1 MDLEFILRVAIFGV
15 GGIIAYLIF
24 NRFNPGAGGAAKKIH
39 GQLESLY
46 AGLHEF
52 REITPRDFPHIDPG
66 FYDECERW
74 LAGQGFRKLADIED
88 VTLTKVYPNLRTFLR
103 VFVSRDGSVV
113 AACYDIN
120 PKGWMKLA
128 QLCRL
133 VPQSFRTLDL
143 ETEFVNGAF
152 LRTSNALGK
161 QMMDAPPSIS
171 QNLLPDTTPYPDLL
185 QAHVYAVNEWRTADE
200 GFAPRLHTTLNDVM
214 AMQHREQDITNAW
227 RKEIGYVTSEEMKR
241 MAGKG
246 SQKSAEQVM
255 REISKINEKRRPGPP
270 PLTR

>member
-15 GGIIAYLIF
+15 GGIIFYLIF
-24 NRFNPGAGGAAKKIH
+24 SRLNLSTGGAAKSIH
-39 GQLESLY
+39 KNLETLY

-52 REITPRDFPHIDPG
+52 REVTPRDFPHIDPA

-74 LAGQGFRKLADIED
+74 LAGHGFRKLGDVED

-103 VFVSRDGSVV
+103 TFVSRDGSVV
-113 AACYDIN
+113 AACYDIK
-120 PKGWMKLA
+120 PKGWMRLL
-128 QLCRL
+128 QMCRV
-133 VPQSFRTLDL
+133 VPQNFRTLDL

-161 QMMDAPPSIS
+161 QLMDAPPSIS

-185 QAHVYAVNEWRTADE
+185 QAHVSAVNEWRQADE
-200 GFAPRLHTTLNDVM
+200 GFTPRLHATLADVL

-246 SQKSAEQVM
+246 GQKNAEQVM